1 MITGLT
7 VNKRPAIVY
16 SIMVLL
22 VHHTTSPF
30 ARKIRLQMSE
40 KKMLFILKEEEP
52 WHLSADLYKLN
63 PAGELPV
70 FLNDGNVITG
80 HYAISE
86 FLEETSTEV
95 PLIFG
100 TPAQKAEIRRMI
112 DWFDTKFYREVYRNI
127 VTEKVYKR
135 FASGQA
141 PDSKTLKIGINNLGY
156 HLEYIE
162 WLLEKHQYLAGEEL
176 TLADFAAAA
185 HFSIIDYLGDVP
197 WDEFATSKLWYSKLK
212 SRPAFKDLL
221 KDTIRGILPARN
233 YTNLDF

>member
-1 MITGLT
+1 
-7 VNKRPAIVY
+7 
-16 SIMVLL
+16 MVLL

-40 KKMLFILKEEEP
+40 KKMLFVLKEEEP
-52 WHLSADLYKLN
+52 WRLSSDVYKLN

-70 FLNDGNVITG
+70 FLNDGNVIVG

-86 FLEETSTEV
+86 YLEETSKEI
-95 PLIFG
+95 PLIYG
-100 TPAQKAEIRRMI
+100 LARQKAEIRRMI
-112 DWFDTKFYREVYRNI
+112 DWFDNKFYREVYRNI
-127 VTEKVYKR
+127 VVEKVYKR
-135 FASGQA
+135 FVNGVAA
-141 PDSKTLKIGINNLGY
+141 DSKTLKVGLNNIGY

-162 WLLEKHQYLAGEEL
+162 WLLDKHQYLVGDEL
-176 TLADFAAAA
+176 SLADLTAAA

-197 WDEFATSKLWYSKLK
+197 WDEFASSKLWYSKIK
-212 SRPAFKDLL
+212 SRPAFKDIL

>member
-1 MITGLT
+1 
-7 VNKRPAIVY
+7 
-16 SIMVLL
+16 MVLL
-22 VHHTTSPF
+22 IHHTTSPF

-40 KKMLFILKEEEP
+40 KKMLFVLKDEEP
-52 WHLSADLYKLN
+52 WKLSSDLYKLN

-70 FLNDGNVITG
+70 FLNDGKVVVG

-86 FLEETSTEV
+86 YLEETVPET

-100 TPAQKAEIRRMI
+100 DSAQKAEIRRMI
-112 DWFDTKFYREVYRNI
+112 DWFDNKFYREVYRNI
-127 VTEKVYKR
+127 VLEKVHKR
-135 FASGQA
+135 FSNGLA
-141 PDSKTLKIGINNLGY
+141 PDSTVLKIGINNLGY

-176 TLADFAAAA
+176 SLADLTAAA
-185 HFSIIDYLGDVP
+185 HFSILDYLGNVP
-197 WDEFATSKLWYSKLK
+197 WDEFASSKLWYSKLK
-212 SRPAFKDLL
+212 SRPSFKDLL

>member
-1 MITGLT
+1 
-7 VNKRPAIVY
+7 
-16 SIMVLL
+16 MVLL

-52 WHLSADLYKLN
+52 WRISPDLYKLN

-70 FLNDGNVITG
+70 FLNDGNVIVG

-86 FLEETSTEV
+86 YLEETFTEV

-100 TPAQKAEIRRMI
+100 TPKQKAEIRRMI
-112 DWFDTKFYREVYRNI
+112 DWFDNKFYREVYRNI
-127 VTEKVYKR
+127 VTEKVHKR
-135 FASGQA
+135 FANGGA
-141 PDSKTLKIGINNLGY
+141 PDSKVLKIGLNNLGY

-162 WLLEKHQYLAGEEL
+162 WLLEKHQYLVGEEL
-176 TLADFAAAA
+176 SLADLTAAA
-185 HFSIIDYLGDVP
+185 HFSIVDYLGDVP
-197 WDEFATSKLWYSKLK
+197 WDEFSTSKLWYSKIK
-212 SRPAFKDLL
+212 SRPAFKDIL